1 MRLLHLHW
9 PHLLLQLARSR
20 ASHGGMPI
28 GSPSDWSREAPII
41 LGGQPWSDGIV
52 LDATHAAR
60 MLGVRRGLALG
71 TAHRLAPEARFLD
84 PDPVADADTL
94 EAALE
99 RIDTFSPAVSATADP
114 AARGF
119 GHVEV
124 LLDGLERLWG
134 PEPVLAGRVTGALA
148 SILPGPPRAGIAG
161 TRFAAVVASMA
172 GSPGAPT
179 IVAPGDEADFLAPLP
194 SALLTGEP
202 EIRARLGRLGLA
214 RIGAVARIP
223 RSALLARFGPE
234 GALIHAR
241 ARGEEIEPFAP
252 RRAPERAA
260 LALAIEPAV
269 DTVEAIRFVLHRL
282 AAALAD
288 QLAARGAAAGRVRMH
303 CRLDRSFAP
312 RDTPP
317 ELVVEQRFPE
327 PTSDPEAIERLLVAR
342 LERVVPP
349 APVSRL
355 ELELLEVGPAVG
367 QQLSLFTPQAARGG
381 RLGWQLARLALAYG
395 EDRVQRVV
403 IVDPEAPLAE
413 ARVRWQPIAIDGEA
427 GS

>member
-9 PHLLLQLARSR
+9 PHLLLELARSR
-20 ASHGGMPI
+20 ASRDGTPTGAPS
-28 GSPSDWSREAPII
+28 GWSPEAPIV
-41 LGGQPWSDGIV
+41 LGGQPWDEGTV
-52 LDATHAAR
+52 LDASHAAR
-60 MLGVRRGLALG
+60 LLGVRRGLPLG
-71 TAHRLAPEARFLD
+71 SAHRLAPEARFLD
-84 PDPVADADTL
+84 PDPPADAAAL

-99 RIDTFSPAVSATADP
+99 QIDAFSPGVSATTDP

-134 PEPVLAGRVTGALA
+134 LEPVLAGRIMDALA
-148 SILPGPPRAGIAG
+148 PILPGPPRAGVAG
-161 TRFAAVVASMA
+161 TRFAATMAALAGPA
-172 GSPGAPT
+172 GSPT
-179 IVAPGDEADFLAPLP
+179 IVGPGDEAGFLAPLP

-202 EIRARLGRLGLA
+202 EVRARLARLGLA
-214 RIGAVARIP
+214 RIGAVAEIP
-223 RSALLARFGPE
+223 RSALVARFGPE

-241 ARGEEIEPFAP
+241 ARGEETEPFTP
-252 RRAPERAA
+252 RRAPERAV

-269 DTVEAIRFVLHRL
+269 DSVEALRFVLRRL

-288 QLAARGAAAGRVRMH
+288 QLTARGAAAGRVRLH
-303 CRLDRSFAP
+303 GRLDRSFAP
-312 RDTPP
+312 RGTPSG
-317 ELVVEQRFPE
+317 LVVEQRFPE
-327 PTSDPEAIERLLVAR
+327 PTSDAEAIERLLVAR
-342 LERVVPP
+342 LERDGPP

-395 EDRVQRVV
+395 EGRVQRVA
-403 IVDPEAPLAE
+403 IVDPEAPLSE
-413 ARVRWQPIAIDGEA
+413 ARVRWEPIAIDGEA
-427 GS
+427 LP